1 MATTAVKETLFLAYI
16 HGFQGGEDTFGDLP
30 QTLDKALAPL
40 HIVRKSFVF
49 KSQGDLATC
58 VRDFR
63 KWHEH
68 QVLAIE
74 HEKQSPT
81 PTVKTI
87 LICPSMGGIVA
98 VDSLLSM
105 IDEQSPS
112 GRPVWPEILGIIAY
126 DTPYLGLNPPVYHRT
141 ISTRVNAISSA
152 VNTARE
158 WIPPSLFTSS
168 AVAGP
173 KQPSKWGL
181 GKTLAAGTAAVAAVG
196 ALSYYAKDPVINH
209 LQFVKVL
216 YASEDLATR
225 MRRISNVN
233 VGFAVFYTVVTY
245 PSDDGGER
253 TFCNL
258 PKERG
263 GIWIRQE
270 NGVAKDEVEAHCG
283 MFSPGENDHF
293 GEMVAKSVLL
303 IKEWIG
309 ARE

>member
-1 MATTAVKETLFLAYI
+1 LLTTR
-16 HGFQGGEDTFGDLP
+16 FQGGEDTFGDLP

-49 KSQGDLATC
+49 KSQGDLTTC

-63 KWHEH
+63 EWYCLYLINSRHEN

-74 HEKQSPT
+74 REKQSPT
-81 PTVKTI
+81 PTVKTV
-87 LICPSMGGIVA
+87 LICHSMGGIVA

-112 GRPVWPEILGIIAY
+112 GKPLWPEILGIIAY
-126 DTPYLGLNPPVYHRT
+126 DTPYLGLNPPVFHRT

-158 WIPPSLFTSS
+158 WIPPNLFKSS
-168 AVAGP
+168 AVATP
-173 KQPSKWGL
+173 KQQSKWGL
-181 GKTLAAGTAAVAAVG
+181 GKTIAAGTAAVAAVG

-216 YASEDLATR
+216 YASEDLAAR
-225 MRRISNVN
+225 MRRISSVN
-233 VGFAVFYTVVTY
+233 VGFAIFYTVVTY

-293 GEMVAKSVLL
+293 GEMVGRSVRL

-309 ARE
+309 AME